1 MTGPTPRQAEVLQ
14 YLRSFIAEH
23 GYAPSMTEIGDHFGI
38 RSKNA
43 VNDHLVALEKKGL
56 IEREP
61 FKSRAIRIVGEGLER
76 YTTEQLQQEI
86 ERRGAAEREE
96 GQPQP

>member
-1 MTGPTPRQAEVLQ
+1 MTGPTPRQAEVLA
-14 YLRSFIAEH
+14 FIRASLAEH
-23 GYAPSMTEIGDHFGI
+23 GYAPTIREIGAHLGI
-38 RSKNA
+38 SSFNG

-61 FKSRAIRIVGEGLER
+61 FKSRAIRLVESEGLER

-86 ERRGAAEREE
+86 ERRAAGAA
-96 GQPQP
+96 P